1 MRIMDQARQPL
12 AKPNVRHDG
21 WTPERRRNFLQCLAA
36 GGSVRL
42 ACGRVGLTRQ
52 AAYKLR
58 GREPV
63 FALAWDQALL
73 DARRAADAAFLA
85 ALPERL
91 LRTMSA
97 LSGECRLG
105 GRPFDAPDRVRVVS
119 SV

>member
-1 MRIMDQARQPL
+1 MDPARQPL
-12 AKPNVRHDG
+12 AKPNVRRDG

-36 GGSVRL
+36 GGTVGL

-73 DARRAADAAFLA
+73 DARRAAEEAFLA

-91 LRTMSA
+91 LRTMSE
-97 LSGECRLG
+97 LSGECKLRR
-105 GRPFDAPDRVRVVS
+105 GRFEAVNRVRVVS
-119 SV
+119 SM

>member
-1 MRIMDQARQPL
+1 MDQARQPF

-21 WTPERRRNFLQCLAA
+21 WTAERRQTFLECLAA
-36 GGSVRL
+36 GATVGL

-58 GREPV
+58 AREAV

-73 DARRAADAAFLA
+73 DARRAAEAAFLA
-85 ALPERL
+85 ALPEKL

-97 LSGECRLG
+97 LSGECKLR
-105 GRPFDAPDRVRVVS
+105 GRPFDALDRVRVVS
-119 SV
+119 ST